1 MIFIIGFMGVGKS
14 TIGKKLALQM
24 NVNFI
29 DVDNEI
35 ELSEKTT
42 ITEIFKKRGE
52 EYFRKI
58 ESKIIKRIEPN
69 SIVACGGGLPC
80 YNNNLKYINDNGVSI
95 YLFADENNIL
105 KRIKKNITNRP
116 LINDMKKK
124 DLKSYIKLK
133 VRERSEIYKKAN
145 FTINT
150 NNKSETEILTQIH
163 SLLNSI

>member
-24 NVNFI
+24 NVNFF

>member
-1 MIFIIGFMGVGKS
+1 MGVGKS

-42 ITEIFKKRGE
+42 IKEIFKKRGE

-58 ESKIIKRIEPN
+58 ESTILKRIEPN

-80 YNNNLKYINDNGVSI
+80 YNDNIKYINKNGVSI
-95 YLFADENNIL
+95 YLYADANNIF
-105 KRIKKNITNRP
+105 KRIKKDITNRP

-124 DLKSYIKLK
+124 DLKSYIKSK

-150 NNKSETEILTQIH
+150 NTKSETEILTQIH

>member
-1 MIFIIGFMGVGKS
+1 MIFIIGFMGVVKS

>member
-24 NVNFI
+24 NVNFF

-58 ESKIIKRIEPN
+58 ESTILKRIEPN

-80 YNNNLKYINDNGVSI
+80 YNDNIKYINENGVSI
-95 YLFADENNIL
+95 YLYADANNIF
-105 KRIKKNITNRP
+105 KRIKKDITNRP
-116 LINDMKKK
+116 LINYMKKK
-124 DLKSYIKLK
+124 DLKSYIKSK

>member
-42 ITEIFKKRGE
+42 IKEIFKKRGE

-58 ESKIIKRIEPN
+58 ESTILKRIEPN

-80 YNNNLKYINDNGVSI
+80 YNDNIKYINKNGVSI
-95 YLFADENNIL
+95 YLYADANNIF
-105 KRIKKNITNRP
+105 KRIKKDITNRP

-124 DLKSYIKLK
+124 DLKSYIKSK

-150 NNKSETEILTQIH
+150 NTKSETEILTQIH

>member
-24 NVNFI
+24 NVNFF

-80 YNNNLKYINDNGVSI
+80 YNNNIKYINDNGVSI